1 MKNSKF
7 IILVVLL
14 ILLFSQVVEA
24 KTVLLKIN
32 ANKDGAVVYVDGINK
47 GKLKKNEIKI
57 ALSTNKLPAEYN
69 LKIEKKI
76 KNDYHY
82 YYEDTIRYED
92 KRFKEITINL
102 KKSRTEKYYKKQAI
116 KKSDPS
122 IYTKNYGE
130 GQYLAEI
137 KRKIKNKTNAKIQH
151 HRGVINFQFSK
162 GILTGDQLKD
172 YELNSK
178 EIRCD
183 FYPYISSLELESSSD
198 EINSYSAIKMSVYRD
213 LSKFKQ
219 LSLGLGGGISK
230 IDSNFIENNYNAF
243 AGVSVATFYKSFTFS
258 YKYEHSLFKE
268 ENWQTHKFYVGANIS
283 FFYDLG
289 RIILLPQERW

>member
-24 KTVLLKIN
+24 KTVLLNIN

-47 GKLKKNEIKI
+47 GKLKNNEIKI

-116 KKSDPS
+116 K
-122 IYTKNYGE
+122 
-130 GQYLAEI
+130 
-137 KRKIKNKTNAKIQH
+137 
-151 HRGVINFQFSK
+151 
-162 GILTGDQLKD
+162 
-172 YELNSK
+172 
-178 EIRCD
+178 
-183 FYPYISSLELESSSD
+183 
-198 EINSYSAIKMSVYRD
+198 M
-213 LSKFKQ
+213 
-219 LSLGLGGGISK
+219 
-230 IDSNFIENNYNAF
+230 
-243 AGVSVATFYKSFTFS
+243 
-258 YKYEHSLFKE
+258 
-268 ENWQTHKFYVGANIS
+268 W
-283 FFYDLG
+283 
-289 RIILLPQERW
+289 